1 MYASMTLP
9 IGPVLAATMLTQAL
23 TTLGVLALAAVAPR
37 AAADIGVPAALVG
50 YQVSIVYAG
59 AMVAALLGGA
69 FVRRFGATLTSQLA
83 LWLVAAGALL
93 SLAGALPAMA
103 AGAVVIGLGYG
114 LTNPAASH
122 LLARAPTSRNMNLIF
137 SLKQSGVPVGGMMAG
152 FIMPPLTLAFGWRTG
167 LVACAALMLILS
179 ALLGLRRRAWDAD
192 RSRGAPLL
200 AAPLASLR
208 IVWRHDI
215 LRWISISSFAYSA
228 VQLCLTGFLVTYL
241 VLDAQLDLVR
251 AGTVLSLTHLAG
263 AAGRLFWG
271 WLADRLRSGSLAL
284 ALNGALAVAGALG
297 TCLIAASW
305 PLWAIAATCM
315 FFGFCAMGWN
325 GVFVAVVARQA
336 PPGEVGMATG
346 GSLVITY
353 AGILAGPT
361 VFAAAHSGLGMSYDT
376 GFALLGLATALGVAA
391 VLRARRYALEVLRTP
406 RGGG

>member
-1 MYASMTLP
+1 MTLP

-69 FVRRFGATLTSQLA
+69 FVRRFGATATSQLA
-83 LWLVAAGALL
+83 LWLVAAGSLL
-93 SLAGALPAMA
+93 SLAGSLPAMA
-103 AGAVVIGLGYG
+103 LGAVVIGLGYG

-122 LLARAPTSRNMNLIF
+122 LLARAPTSRNMNLLF
-137 SLKQSGVPVGGMMAG
+137 SLKQSGVPVGGMLAG
-152 FIMPPLTLAFGWRTG
+152 FIMPPLTLAFGWRVGVVTC
-167 LVACAALMLILS
+167 VALMLALS
-179 ALLGLRRRAWDAD
+179 AALELRRRAWDAD
-192 RSRGAPLL
+192 ASRGAALL
-200 AAPLASLR
+200 ASPLASLR

-228 VQLCLTGFLVTYL
+228 VQLSLTTFLVTYL
-241 VLDAQLDLVR
+241 VLQAELDLLR
-251 AGTVLSLTHLAG
+251 AGSVLSLTHAAG

-284 ALNGALAVAGALG
+284 AVNGALSILGALG
-297 TCLIAASW
+297 TCLIATSW

-336 PPGEVGMATG
+336 PPGEIGTATG

-353 AGILAGPT
+353 AGILAGPAAL
-361 VFAAAHSGLGMSYDT
+361 AAAHERFALDYDT
-376 GFALLGLATALGVAA
+376 GFALLGLASALGVAA
-391 VLRARRYALEVLRTP
+391 VLRARHYVSAGRAFR
-406 RGGG
+406 RA